1 MTIIDVSMADR
12 ALADRAVADHL
23 LGAPPLTTRE
33 QAARYLM
40 LNFTDMREYLDGGAR
55 VIVRGEGCEVFD
67 DRGRAFIDGLSGLFC
82 SNLGHSY
89 GARIGAA
96 AAAQLGELTFSP
108 TWYLAH
114 PPAAHLAERLVAASA
129 GLGMSRVYFT
139 SSGSE
144 AVESA
149 WKLVRQWH
157 AAQGQPQRT
166 KAISRKVAYHG
177 TTLGALSFT
186 GLTDC
191 RAPFE
196 PMAVQTTFLSNTN
209 AYRHQCGNDPEAFTR
224 ALLEEA
230 EEAICFADPD
240 HVAMLIA
247 EPVQNAGGVLVPPAG
262 YWEGLRVLCDRYG
275 IVLVADE
282 TITAFG
288 RLGEWFGSSLVQAR
302 PDLITFAKGVT
313 AGHAPLG
320 GVLMTDRMAEPF
332 VSGGHTFMHGSTY
345 SGHPLST
352 AVADAVLDAYEQD
365 GVFAHVRELAPRLAA
380 RLQELRR
387 IPLVGDVRGQGF
399 FWALELVKDPS
410 TKATFTTA
418 EANWLLREELSG
430 HMHDLGL
437 LCRLDDR
444 GEPVIQLAPPLVSD
458 ERTLDRM
465 VDIVGTAVE
474 RAWDRASS
482 DRASRTPSATL
493 AAGAA

>member
-1 MTIIDVSMADR
+1 MVNIDR
-12 ALADRAVADHL
+12 ARS
-23 LGAPPLTTRE
+23 TRE
-33 QAARYLM
+33 QSARHLL
-40 LNFTDMREYLDGGAR
+40 LNFTDMRDYLDSGAR
-55 VIVRGEGCEVFD
+55 VIVRGEGCQVFD
-67 DRGRAFIDGLSGLFC
+67 DTGRAFIDGLSGLFC

-96 AAAQLGELTFSP
+96 AADQLAELTFSP
-108 TWYLAH
+108 TWYLSH
-114 PPAAHLAERLVAASA
+114 PPVARLAERLVERSA
-129 GLGMSRVYFT
+129 EMGMSRVYFT

-157 AAQGQPQRT
+157 AANGQPQRT

-196 PMAVQTTFLSNTN
+196 PLAVPTTFVSNTN
-209 AYRHQCGNDPEAFTR
+209 AYRHPLGQDPQAFTA
-224 ALLEEA
+224 ALLAEA
-230 EEAICFADPD
+230 EEAICFAGPEQ
-240 HVAMLIA
+240 VAMLIA
-247 EPVQNAGGVLVPPAG
+247 EPVQNAGGALVPPPG
-262 YWEGLRVLCDRYG
+262 YWAGLRVLCDRYG

-288 RLGEWFGSSLVQAR
+288 RLGEWFASSLQPGR

-320 GVLMTDRMAEPF
+320 GVLISDRMAEPF
-332 VSGGHTFMHGSTY
+332 LSGSHTFMHGSTF

-352 AVADAVLDAYEQD
+352 SIADAVLDVYEQD
-365 GVFAHVRELAPRLAA
+365 EVFENVRRLAPRLAA
-380 RLQELRR
+380 GLQELRR

-399 FWALELVKDPS
+399 FWALELVKDPA
-410 TKATFTTA
+410 TKAAFTEA
-418 EANWLLREELSG
+418 EANWLLRQELSG
-430 HMHDLGL
+430 HMDDLGL

-458 ERTLDRM
+458 EHTLDRI

-474 RAWDRASS
+474 RACQAWCRAGAGSV
-482 DRASRTPSATL
+482 ASL

>member
-1 MTIIDVSMADR
+1 MMGWYRMGATTRLSTTTGRSTNEGAQHTRRQAADR
-12 ALADRAVADHL
+12 L
-23 LGAPPLTTRE
+23 L
-33 QAARYLM
+33 
-40 LNFTDMREYLDGGAR
+40 LNFTDMSEYVDRGSR
-55 VIVRGEGCEVFD
+55 VIVRGEGCQVFD
-67 DRGRAFIDGLSGLFC
+67 DSGNAFIDGLSGLFC

-96 AAAQLGELTFSP
+96 AAEQLAELTFSP

-114 PPAAHLAERLVAASA
+114 PPVARLAERLVERSP
-129 GLGMSRVYFT
+129 GMSRVYFT

-157 AAQGQPQRT
+157 AAHGQPQRT

-196 PMAVQTTFLSNTN
+196 PMAVPTTFLSNTN
-209 AYRHQCGNDPEAFTR
+209 AYRHPLGHDPEAFTQ
-224 ALLEEA
+224 ALLAEA
-230 EEAICFADPD
+230 QEAICFADPE

-247 EPVQNAGGVLVPPAG
+247 EPVQNAGGALVPPPG
-262 YWEGLRVLCDRYG
+262 YWAGLRALCDRYG

-288 RLGEWFGSSLVQAR
+288 RLGEWFASSLPPGQ

-320 GVLMTDRMAEPF
+320 GVLISDRMAEPF
-332 VSGGHTFMHGSTY
+332 VRGGQTFMHGSTY

-352 AVADAVLDAYEQD
+352 AVADSVLDAYEQD
-365 GVFAHVRELAPRLAA
+365 GVFENVQQLAPRLASGLA
-380 RLQELRR
+380 ELMR

-399 FWALELVKDPS
+399 FWALELVKDAN
-410 TKATFTTA
+410 TKETFTQA
-418 EANWLLREELSG
+418 EADWLLREELSG
-430 HMHDLGL
+430 QMDELGL

-444 GEPVIQLAPPLVSD
+444 GEPVIQLAPPLVAD
-458 ERTLDRM
+458 EHTLDRI

-474 RAWDRASS
+474 RAWGAWNGPTAAGLPD
-482 DRASRTPSATL
+482 L
-493 AAGAA
+493 AAVVA

>member
-1 MTIIDVSMADR
+1 MGPTE
-12 ALADRAVADHL
+12 
-23 LGAPPLTTRE
+23 GAQRTRE
-33 QAARYLM
+33 QVAQHLL
-40 LNFTDMREYLDGGAR
+40 LNFTDMADYVQRGSR
-55 VIVRGEGCEVFD
+55 VIVRGEGCQVFD
-67 DRGRAFIDGLSGLFC
+67 DRGHAYIDGLSGLFC

-96 AAAQLGELTFSP
+96 AAAQLAELTFSP

-114 PPAAHLAERLVAASA
+114 PTVARLAQRLVERSP
-129 GLGMSRVYFT
+129 GMSRVYFT

-157 AAQGQPQRT
+157 AAHGQPQRT
-166 KAISRKVAYHG
+166 KAISRKIAYHG

-196 PMAVQTTFLSNTN
+196 PMAVPTTFLSNTN
-209 AYRHQCGNDPEAFTR
+209 AYRHPQGHDPQSFTQ
-224 ALLEEA
+224 ALLDEA
-230 EEAICFADPD
+230 QEAICFADPE
-240 HVAMLIA
+240 HVAMFIA
-247 EPVQNAGGVLVPPAG
+247 EPVQNAGGALVPPPG
-262 YWEGLRVLCDRYG
+262 YWAGLRALCDKYG

-288 RLGEWFGSSLVQAR
+288 RLGEWFGSSLQQVQ

-320 GVLMTDRMAEPF
+320 GVLMNERMAEPF
-332 VSGGHTFMHGSTY
+332 IHGGQTFMHGSTY

-352 AVADAVLDAYEQD
+352 AIADTVLDAYEQD
-365 GVFAHVRELAPRLAA
+365 GVFENVRRLAPRLASGLA
-380 RLQELRR
+380 ELRR
-387 IPLVGDVRGQGF
+387 IGLVGDVRGQGF
-399 FWALELVKDPS
+399 FWALELVKDAG
-410 TKATFTTA
+410 TKEPFTQA
-418 EANWLLREELSG
+418 EADWLLREELSG
-430 HMHDLGL
+430 HMDDLGL

-444 GEPVIQLAPPLVSD
+444 GEPVIQLAPPLVAD
-458 ERTLDRM
+458 ERTLDRI

-474 RAWDRASS
+474 RAWQAWSGSS
-482 DRASRTPSATL
+482 TAPKAAL
-493 AAGAA
+493 VAGAA